1 MNYNVFSYLVY
12 LVITVGLTVWVARKL
27 LKNGE
32 IFLID
37 IFKGDH
43 QMAGSVNNLLQV
55 GFYLIN
61 IGYTLSVLTIYETL
75 FNLQTMLESLSVKVG
90 TIILI
95 LGVMHFFNLFV
106 LFKLRSKN
114 KIEAK

>member
-1 MNYNVFSYLVY
+1 
-12 LVITVGLTVWVARKL
+12 
-27 LKNGE
+27 
-32 IFLID
+32 
-37 IFKGDH
+37 
-43 QMAGSVNNLLQV
+43 MAGSVNNLLQV

-61 IGYTLSVLTIYETL
+61 IGYALSVLTIYETL
-75 FNLQTMLESLSVKVG
+75 FNLQRMLESLSVKVG

-114 KIEAK
+114 KIQETPLFFIYLDFFNFHARMVIIRE